1 MQNTYEALPSN
12 VIRIMNALLQSG
24 FAAYI
29 VGGAVRDLLLGKKPQ
44 DYDIATSANPENIVR
59 IAHKQGW
66 RVVDKLGHNFG
77 VVMVVIDGQMT
88 EVAAFRGERYGAD
101 SHRPEKVWY
110 TQNIEDDLSRRDFTV
125 NAMAMDMD
133 GNIIDPFGGRDDLKR
148 KVMRTV
154 GEPYNRFE
162 EDALRMF
169 RVCRFAG
176 QLGFTIDDSTFQA
189 IQPNLS
195 RVAGLSMERVRT
207 ELEKMLLAADCQLSL
222 DALVHSGLAACS
234 CRIKENG
241 EYRSIAI
248 LPELTHLVGLP
259 QNPAYHAYDG
269 WGHTL
274 ETVRNT
280 PPDLLLRWAAL
291 LHDVA
296 KGMPGVRGIKSGQPT
311 DYGHD
316 SQGARMASE
325 VLARFQMTPKFI
337 SRVMWLIARHMRFYF
352 YLNENRSVAVR
363 WVRAEARSGNFK
375 NQGEMQEAFS
385 QLTKLCMADIK
396 AAGHSEDAVQKAA
409 DFGRCLREI
418 IGGMPVHT
426 RDLFYPVTGLAEAL
440 GDRNLIGPF
449 LKIALQRVQDG
460 KLANEE
466 KAIVEAARRWAA
478 RQKINPHWEP

>member
-176 QLGFTIDDSTFQA
+176 QLGFIIDDSTFQA

-269 WGHTL
+269 
-274 ETVRNT
+274 
-280 PPDLLLRWAAL
+280 
-291 LHDVA
+291 
-296 KGMPGVRGIKSGQPT
+296 
-311 DYGHD
+311 
-316 SQGARMASE
+316 
-325 VLARFQMTPKFI
+325 
-337 SRVMWLIARHMRFYF
+337 
-352 YLNENRSVAVR
+352 
-363 WVRAEARSGNFK
+363 
-375 NQGEMQEAFS
+375 
-385 QLTKLCMADIK
+385 
-396 AAGHSEDAVQKAA
+396 
-409 DFGRCLREI
+409 
-418 IGGMPVHT
+418 
-426 RDLFYPVTGLAEAL
+426 
-440 GDRNLIGPF
+440 
-449 LKIALQRVQDG
+449 
-460 KLANEE
+460 
-466 KAIVEAARRWAA
+466 
-478 RQKINPHWEP
+478 